1 MKKLIYYCTVCKK
14 LNSCPYEYPSLSDLP
29 ELRFNETFPFASTGV
44 DYLGPLYCLPI
55 YAKGDDLH
63 KAYVVIYTCAT
74 TRDVILD
81 VVSNANT
88 DNFLNSFKR
97 FFVVKMLSDNGSRP
111 EYKLE
116 IQSRLCTLVWREVYG
131 NDLLRA

>member
-1 MKKLIYYCTVCKK
+1 MKKFIRYCTVCKK
-14 LNSCPYEYPSLSDLP
+14 IYSRPYEYPSLSQLP
-29 ELRFNETFPFASTGV
+29 ELRFDETFAFASTGV

-74 TRDVILD
+74 TSAVILV

-88 DNFLNSFKR
+88 
-97 FFVVKMLSDNGSRP
+97 
-111 EYKLE
+111 E
-116 IQSRLCTLVWREVYG
+116 IF
-131 NDLLRA
+131 